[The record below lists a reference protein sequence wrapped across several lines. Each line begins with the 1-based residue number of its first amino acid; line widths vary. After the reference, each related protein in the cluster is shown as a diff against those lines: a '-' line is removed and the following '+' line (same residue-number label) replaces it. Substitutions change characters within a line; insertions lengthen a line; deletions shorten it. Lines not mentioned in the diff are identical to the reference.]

1 MTDIIKENILV
12 YGLKWRI
19 LSMIK
24 FKLKKE
30 QIEFLKKMYP
40 DNKLIQRV
48 LSFEKEGIFEM
59 DDENTYIDF
68 MDYLDDESVA
78 WMDENY
84 DATPQTIMLESIRDD
99 IFCQT
104 NQKRKWKLKNYFR
117 KNKTRPYS
125 HNSL

>member
-40 DNKLIQRV
+40 DNKLIQR
-48 LSFEKEGIFEM
+48 EGIFEM

-104 NQKRKWKLKNYFR
+104 N
-117 KNKTRPYS
+117 
-125 HNSL
+125 

>member
-1 MTDIIKENILV
+1 MDCLNWAAEE
-12 YGLKWRI
+12 YARI
-19 LSMIK
+19 TAP
-24 FKLKKE
+24 E
-30 QIEFLKKMYP
+30 
-40 DNKLIQRV
+40 
-48 LSFEKEGIFEM
+48 EKEAPPVTLGEAPPVTDPGPLHLPYSVLGKPQNTVPWPEPYHTL

-104 NQKRKWKLKNYFR
+104 N
-117 KNKTRPYS
+117 
-125 HNSL
+125 

>member
-1 MTDIIKENILV
+1 MVSII
-12 YGLKWRI
+12 R
-19 LSMIK
+19 

-30 QIEFLKKMYP
+30 QIEFLKKVYP

-48 LSFEKEGIFEM
+48 LSFEKEEIFEM
-59 DDENTYIDF
+59 DEENTYIDF

-84 DATPQTIMLESIRDD
+84 DATPQTIMLESIIDD

-104 NQKRKWKLKNYFR
+104 I
-117 KNKTRPYS
+117 
-125 HNSL
+125 

>member
-1 MTDIIKENILV
+1 MYYIISA
-12 YGLKWRI
+12 GLG
-19 LSMIK
+19 
-24 FKLKKE
+24 E
-30 QIEFLKKMYP
+30 
-40 DNKLIQRV
+40 DLINRSLGNLDGFV
-48 LSFEKEGIFEM
+48 EHL

-104 NQKRKWKLKNYFR
+104 N
-117 KNKTRPYS
+117 
-125 HNSL
+125 